1 MLSMG
6 DTTPELRVKDLSPVG
21 KLLAFINEGSKSGY
35 LDSICGKLLDQVT
48 NNTTAKQRAAKRL
61 GSWKTNPE
69 PEYSPAHPEQQLVVS
84 SVPGI
89 HLLDSSAR
97 IRLQERIAQAT
108 DRVKEVIGLANPAVQ
123 LQTILE
129 TNFVDHPLILA
140 QAKIFIGE
148 TYFDQYPQQAQSLIE
163 AGLRNLKESETN
175 DYNQQIN
182 PVIWRRNDVLEV
194 LRLLGK
200 FYVHKG
206 RIPEAVDIC
215 RRMDEVI
222 PPQVDHKIS
231 FESDAQ
237 TYISDVVLDIML
249 RQIKLGN

>member
-1 MLSMG
+1 MA
-6 DTTPELRVKDLSPVG
+6 DITPESPVKDLSPVG
-21 KLLAFINEGSKSGY
+21 KLLAFINEGSNSGY
-35 LDSICGKLLDQVT
+35 LESICGKLLDQVT
-48 NNTTAKQRAAKRL
+48 NNTTARQRATKRL
-61 GSWKTNPE
+61 GSWQTNPE

-89 HLLDSSAR
+89 HLLDSSTR
-97 IRLQERIAQAT
+97 TRLQERIAQAT
-108 DRVKEVIGLANPAVQ
+108 DRVKVNPAAQ

-129 TNFVDHPLILA
+129 TNFFDHPLISA

-175 DYNQQIN
+175 DYNKQIN

-206 RIPEAVDIC
+206 RIAEAVDIC
-215 RRMDEVI
+215 RKMDEVI

-249 RQIKLGN
+249 HQIKLGN